1 MSDTST
7 SRRRQQ
13 LLDKFLSGQIDK
25 TTYDALLAELEG
37 LSSISV
43 VSESLIC
50 ELSDPNPEVIVAT
63 SDPRDPRL
71 AEPTALMASGVEL
84 GNFRIEKRLGRG
96 GMGEVWQAQDLVGER
111 TVVIKLLHPEFVHH
125 PDELAS
131 VKQMFQRVHNLQ
143 HQNICPLYLLG
154 QSDRF
159 GYYVVMKYI
168 DGQTLSLYRR
178 HFIEVNS
185 QFTLTEI
192 ARVLVPVA
200 KALDYAHRQKVVHC
214 DVKPQNI
221 MIDSADHSV
230 QLVDFGL
237 AAEIRSTLSRLS
249 SSSVEYGGTYP
260 YMSPE
265 QWRGEILDGKTD
277 QYALA
282 VVAYELLAGHRPFH
296 SGDPAVLRM
305 CALNDAPSPI
315 KGIDP
320 AINSALLRGLAKS
333 KDDRF
338 DTCIDFVKA
347 LCNLTGTGT
356 DNVPGLQPAVKNA
369 IVPAKPSITRDV
381 VTAHH
386 GVLTGINSLAEAR
399 TRPVQVAN
407 KRSTASSLTAAES
420 DREASLLE
428 RADRQAIVWISL
440 FSLVGVISFVGLL
453 TWLVNSLSTTPTAST
468 VNNASNSIASV
479 APPDPPRIVD
489 GPLRYRWQP
498 ERANIYDVSVDLD
511 QDQDRVLTFVG
522 DLAYSVA
529 LPASSAGD
537 AGKEK
542 RGTGTAFVVNP
553 DGYLLTCH
561 HVTDGATD
569 IEVTLG
575 NKNYS
580 GALVISDQV
589 HDLAIVR
596 IEAAGLPSLSL
607 ADSDAVQQ
615 GEEVRAIGFPLSII
629 LGENIKATRGT
640 ISGINQDEGHKVF
653 QVDAAINPGNSGGP
667 LVDEKAEV
675 IGVIYAKLVED
686 VATGVGFATP
696 VNAAKSL
703 LSSKQISFTQG
714 RHGTKLDGP
723 ALVREVSAA
732 TALVTVKSISTGK
745 SSDGRVSL
753 RCDGT
758 LNPKSWRRSVG
769 PADAV
774 DLSTAERQLVFSSD
788 GSGPNRDQV
797 ETDALGRVH
806 AISGNG
812 SLPSFLGQASRLIV
826 EMLPPTRQRNWS
838 YSHPVTLSV
847 QEGDDVPRGF
857 PGGARFGPGGF
868 GPRFRS
874 HLPFGPR
881 GFGPQA
887 EPTTKEYPGHIQVE
901 YTLGDRKENLQTI
914 RKTFELKTDE
924 MVGEVPRIQL
934 SLQGDL
940 EFNTTNGLPQQAAFA
955 GQLIETDPNKT
966 TKTPIKLA
974 YKWKEER
981 KIPGMRGQQ
990 TVPPPVKSPGKSV
1003 EPDSTVEIGSK
1014 LVCDWA
1020 GKWQQVTVLSLKE
1033 NGQVRVH
1040 WEGWS
1045 DQWDEDVD
1053 RSRLRFPTK

>member
-1 MSDTST
+1 MSDIST
-7 SRRRQQ
+7 TRRRQQ

-25 TTYDALLAELEG
+25 ATYDALLAELEE
-37 LSSISV
+37 LSSASV

-50 ELSDPNPEVIVAT
+50 ELSDPALEVIVAT
-63 SDPRDPRL
+63 SDPRDRPL
-71 AEPTALMASGVEL
+71 AEPTALMASGVDL

-96 GMGEVWQAQDLVGER
+96 GMGEVWQAHDLVGER

-131 VKQMFQRVHNLQ
+131 VKQMFQRVHSLQ

-154 QSDRF
+154 QNDRF

-178 HFIEVNS
+178 QFIEVNG
-185 QFTLTEI
+185 QFTLTEV

-221 MIDSADHSV
+221 MITSADQSV

-282 VVAYELLAGHRPFH
+282 IVAYELLAGHRPFH
-296 SGDPAVLRM
+296 SADPAVLRM
-305 CALNDAPSPI
+305 CALNDAPNRI
-315 KGIDP
+315 KGID
-320 AINSALLRGLAKS
+320 ASINAALLRGLAKS

-338 DTCIDFVKA
+338 ETCVDFIKA

-356 DNVPGLQPAVKNA
+356 DNVVQPKSAENKDL
-369 IVPAKPSITRDV
+369 VPARSAMTKGA
-381 VTAHH
+381 VTANR
-386 GVLTGINSLAEAR
+386 GILTGINSLA
-399 TRPVQVAN
+399 VAN
-407 KRSTASSLTAAES
+407 TQPIHAGKNRLYASSQTAVES
-420 DREASLLE
+420 EKDTSLLE
-428 RADRQAIVWISL
+428 RANRQAIVWVSL
-440 FSLVGVISFVGLL
+440 FGLVGVISFVSLL
-453 TWLVNSLSTTPTAST
+453 TWLVNSLSTTPTDR
-468 VNNASNSIASV
+468 SV
-479 APPDPPRIVD
+479 TNQSSQITKVSPSVPPPIVE

-498 ERANIYDVSVDLD
+498 ERAYIYGVSVDLD
-511 QDQDRVLTFVG
+511 QDQDRVLTFAG
-522 DLAYSVA
+522 DLAYSVS
-529 LPASSAGD
+529 LPVSPIDD

-542 RGTGTAFVVNP
+542 RGTGTAFVVHSE
-553 DGYLLTCH
+553 GHLITCH
-561 HVTDGATD
+561 HVTDGATE

-575 NKNYS
+575 GKTYAGS
-580 GALVISDQV
+580 LVVSDPV
-589 HDLAIVR
+589 HDLAIIR
-596 IEAAGLPSLSL
+596 IEATGLPCLPL
-607 ADSDAVQQ
+607 ADSDTVQQ
-615 GEEVRAIGFPLSII
+615 GEEVRAVGFPLSTI

-696 VNAAKSL
+696 VNAAKAL
-703 LSSKQISFTQG
+703 LNSKQIPFTQS
-714 RHGTKLDGP
+714 RHSTKLDGP

-732 TALVTVKSISTGK
+732 TALVTVKSIGTGK
-745 SSDGRVSL
+745 AADGRVSL

-774 DLSTAERQLVFSSD
+774 DLPTAGRQLVFSPN
-788 GSGPNRDQV
+788 GAGPNSDQV

-806 AISGNG
+806 AITGNG

-847 QEGDDVPRGF
+847 QEGDENPRGF
-857 PGGARFGPGGF
+857 PAGPRFGPGGF

-881 GFGPQA
+881 GFGPQP
-887 EPTTKEYPGHIQVE
+887 EPTTKEYPGHIRVD
-901 YTLGDRKENLQTI
+901 YTLGERKENLQTI
-914 RKTFELKTDE
+914 RKAFELKTDE
-924 MVGEVPRIQL
+924 LVGELPRIQL
-934 SLQGDL
+934 VLQGDL
-940 EFNTTNGLPQQAAFA
+940 VFNTANGLPQESEITGELVEA
-955 GQLIETDPNKT
+955 EPNKT
-966 TKTPIKLA
+966 TKTPVKLA

-981 KIPGMRGQQ
+981 KIPGIQGQQ
-990 TVPPPVKSPGKSV
+990 APPPVKSPGKPV
-1003 EPDSTVEIGSK
+1003 EPDSSLEVGSK
-1014 LVCDWA
+1014 LVCEWA
-1020 GKWQQVTVLSLKE
+1020 GKWQQVTILSLKD

-1053 RSRLRFPTK
+1053 RSRLRFPAK